1 MNFADCSNNFALPQC
16 YPLSVPVAHKTSLV
30 KKKRTYLNDKPT
42 TQTVEMAGS
51 KVAAHTLRSQN
62 KAELMKQLEELK
74 QELASLRVQKIAG
87 GASSKVTKI
96 HDVRKNIARVLTVIN
111 QSQREAVREHYKGKR
126 TPLDLRVKQTRA
138 IRRKLSKHEATK
150 ITEVSICLPLFA
162 ILSLVS
168 STTCLWNI

>member
-1 MNFADCSNNFALPQC
+1 
-16 YPLSVPVAHKTSLV
+16 
-30 KKKRTYLNDKPT
+30 
-42 TQTVEMAGS
+42 
-51 KVAAHTLRSQN
+51 
-62 KAELMKQLEELK
+62 MKQLEEFK

-138 IRRKLSKHEATK
+138 LRRKLSKHEATK
-150 ITEVSICLPLFA
+150 VTEVSIEIPPIRLFFLLCLADLFTPNRTDELTTRCRRQRRSSCTSLSESLPSRHPLKVPNHKNSF
-162 ILSLVS
+162 SG
-168 STTCLWNI
+168 TEKEQQF